1 MKNNKELLEA
11 IKIYNDL
18 AKTEIVKSYSNALST
33 IFDFIDKEENKP
45 KEEYIKSSNKWDYYL
60 RLPYE
65 KLDWINSY
73 EYGFVQK
80 DYEVFAKSKEE
91 NKGHT
96 LWFCCYYKTKEK
108 AIEAI
113 DKHIEKNNLE
123 SQV

>member
-1 MKNNKELLEA
+1 MKENKELLEA

-33 IFDFIDKEENKP
+33 IFKFIDSEKNKP

-80 DYEVFAKSKEE
+80 DYDVIGKGIAE

-96 LWFCCYYKTKEK
+96 LYFCSKYETKEK
-108 AIEAI
+108 AIEDI
-113 DKHIEKNNLE
+113 DKHIEEDNLE